1 MSKIVF
7 TKKRKETYVEIKLTS
22 GQVLNNREYEILRE
36 GRYDYLLVPEAGK
49 KSIKYNVNEY
59 ISLEEYFASVT
70 SKDRFLSV
78 IQYILTGISESVNL
92 MFEIKQFVF
101 DKKYIFVN
109 RQDKSVRFVYVPII
123 NEDNEYELKAF
134 FRDLAFSTVFNQMED
149 CSYVSKYIQY
159 FNQHIDFSL
168 YDFHNFINGL
178 RENTKN
184 GAEFLSEKLA
194 VSDGNSKKPDKIKC
208 TGIYTP
214 SFSAEDTTTVAH
226 PSKLLSGRNNLLTNT
241 CPKCGKTLRSTDSF
255 CVMCGQRVR
264 NQSEDICVKPK
275 TGGTTMLGLDDNN
288 GGTTILSEA
297 EMRMCYPK
305 IIRIKT
311 GEEADIYKD
320 NFVIGQAE
328 GNADFCISDNSAIS
342 REHVHI
348 IKDGNKYYLIDY
360 KSTNGT
366 YIQNRKIEKNKYAE
380 LTDGIVF
387 RLANEEFRFKI

>member
-59 ISLEEYFASVT
+59 ISLEEYFTSVT

-149 CSYVSKYIQY
+149 YSYVSKYIQY

-178 RENTKN
+178 RGNTKN
-184 GAEFLSEKLA
+184 GAEFLSEKLTI
-194 VSDGNSKKPDKIKC
+194 SDGNSKKPEKIKC

-214 SFSAEDTTTVAH
+214 NFSAEDTTTVAH
-226 PSKLLSGRNNLLTNT
+226 PSKLLSG
-241 CPKCGKTLRSTDSF
+241 
-255 CVMCGQRVR
+255 R

-275 TGGTTMLGLDDNN
+275 TGGTTMLGLDENN

-320 NFVIGQAE
+320 DFVIGQAE

>member
-1 MSKIVF
+1 MV
-7 TKKRKETYVEIKLTS
+7 R
-22 GQVLNNREYEILRE
+22 
-36 GRYDYLLVPEAGK
+36 LL
-49 KSIKYNVNEY
+49 
-59 ISLEEYFASVT
+59 
-70 SKDRFLSV
+70 
-78 IQYILTGISESVNL
+78 
-92 MFEIKQFVF
+92 
-101 DKKYIFVN
+101 
-109 RQDKSVRFVYVPII
+109 II

-178 RENTKN
+178 RGNTKN

-194 VSDGNSKKPDKIKC
+194 VSDGNSKKPEKIKC

-214 SFSAEDTTTVAH
+214 NFSAEDTTTVAH
-226 PSKLLSGRNNLLTNT
+226 PSKLLSG
-241 CPKCGKTLRSTDSF
+241 
-255 CVMCGQRVR
+255 R

-275 TGGTTMLGLDDNN
+275 TGGTTMLGLDENN

-320 NFVIGQAE
+320 DFVIGQAE

>member
-7 TKKRKETYVEIKLTS
+7 TKKRKEAYVEIKLTS

-59 ISLEEYFASVT
+59 ISLEEYFTSVT

-178 RENTKN
+178 RGNTKN
-184 GAEFLSEKLA
+184 GAEFLSEKLTI
-194 VSDGNSKKPDKIKC
+194 SDRNSKKPEKIKS

-214 SFSAEDTTTVAH
+214 NFSAEDTTTVAH
-226 PSKLLSGRNNLLTNT
+226 PSKLLNG
-241 CPKCGKTLRSTDSF
+241 
-255 CVMCGQRVR
+255 R

-275 TGGTTMLGLDDNN
+275 TGGTTMLGLDENN

-320 NFVIGQAE
+320 DFVIGQAE

>member
-59 ISLEEYFASVT
+59 ITLEEYFTSVT

-168 YDFHNFINGL
+168 YDFHDFINGL
-178 RENTKN
+178 RGNTKN
-184 GAEFLSEKLA
+184 GADFLNEKLTI
-194 VSDGNSKKPDKIKC
+194 SDGNSKKPEKIKC

-241 CPKCGKTLRSTDSF
+241 CPKCGKTLRSTDLF

-264 NQSEDICVKPK
+264 NQSQDICVKPK
-275 TGGTTMLGLDDNN
+275 TGGTTMLGLDENN

-297 EMRMCYPK
+297 EMRMCHPK

-311 GEEADIYKD
+311 GEEADVYKD
-320 NFVIGQAE
+320 DFVIGQAE

-366 YIQNRKIEKNKYAE
+366 YIQNGKIEKNKYAE

-387 RLANEEFRFKI
+387 RLANEEFRFEI

>member
-59 ISLEEYFASVT
+59 ISLEEYFTSVT

-159 FNQHIDFSL
+159 FNQ
-168 YDFHNFINGL
+168 
-178 RENTKN
+178 
-184 GAEFLSEKLA
+184 
-194 VSDGNSKKPDKIKC
+194 P
-208 TGIYTP
+208 
-214 SFSAEDTTTVAH
+214 
-226 PSKLLSGRNNLLTNT
+226 
-241 CPKCGKTLRSTDSF
+241 
-255 CVMCGQRVR
+255 
-264 NQSEDICVKPK
+264 
-275 TGGTTMLGLDDNN
+275 
-288 GGTTILSEA
+288 
-297 EMRMCYPK
+297 
-305 IIRIKT
+305 
-311 GEEADIYKD
+311 
-320 NFVIGQAE
+320 
-328 GNADFCISDNSAIS
+328 
-342 REHVHI
+342 
-348 IKDGNKYYLIDY
+348 
-360 KSTNGT
+360 
-366 YIQNRKIEKNKYAE
+366 
-380 LTDGIVF
+380 
-387 RLANEEFRFKI
+387 

>member
-59 ISLEEYFASVT
+59 ISLEEYFTSVT

-123 NEDNEYELKAF
+123 NKDNEYELKAF
-134 FRDLAFSTVFNQMED
+134 FRDLAFSTVFNQM
-149 CSYVSKYIQY
+149 
-159 FNQHIDFSL
+159 DFSL

-178 RENTKN
+178 RGNTKN
-184 GAEFLSEKLA
+184 GAEFLNEKLTI
-194 VSDGNSKKPDKIKC
+194 SDRNSKNPEKIKC

-214 SFSAEDTTTVAH
+214 NFSAEDTTTVAH
-226 PSKLLSGRNNLLTNT
+226 PSKLLSG
-241 CPKCGKTLRSTDSF
+241 
-255 CVMCGQRVR
+255 R

-275 TGGTTMLGLDDNN
+275 TGGTTMLGLDENN

-320 NFVIGQAE
+320 DFVIGQAE

-366 YIQNRKIEKNKYAE
+366 FIQNRKIEKNKYAE